1 MPRKPISWPLNAAS
15 RMPQRDNRAP
25 VGPPQAQASS
35 LQPAR
40 LGRQPFRFRARNLHC
55 RWTEWG
61 AKRRRVKE
69 EEAGPAPPGEDDDAL
84 VPAAARACKR
94 TTQLPARLDKR
105 KRLGLDE
112 SNVGIA
118 AEQAERTANALGIG
132 KRRIEERHAL
142 DASPC
147 NPDMA

>member
-15 RMPQRDNRAP
+15 RMQSRA
-25 VGPPQAQASS
+25 GWSASS
-35 LQPAR
+35 AGIVSSQ
-40 LGRQPFRFRARNLHC
+40 RAWAVSRSASALEIC
-55 RWTEWG
+55 TAGGPKWG